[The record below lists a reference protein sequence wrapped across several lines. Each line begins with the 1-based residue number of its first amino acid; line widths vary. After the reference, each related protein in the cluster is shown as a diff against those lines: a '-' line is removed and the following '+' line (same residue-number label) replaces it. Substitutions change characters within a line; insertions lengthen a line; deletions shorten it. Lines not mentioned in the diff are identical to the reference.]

1 VFSLNP
7 TFEAPSPSAW
17 AHPPAKRS
25 AALLVLALHA
35 LAVLGLLQAGFHTL
49 RPESLT
55 PVSVALLSDAPR
67 PPDAPPAAT
76 PAALLPHAPRQVL
89 PVPEIVIQ
97 TAGISDRPSL
107 LAATQPQASL
117 AATAPQASLS
127 NETAP
132 RATVSSPKAI
142 SASSLRYRVE
152 PAVEVPRLSRRAGEQ
167 GRVQLRVIFDIEG
180 RPQDIQLL
188 RSSGFARL
196 DAQALEAMQAARIAP
211 YLEDG
216 HAIPVM
222 AVATLEYQL
231 DGPL

>member
-1 VFSLNP
+1 MSSLNLS
-7 TFEAPSPSAW
+7 FEAPNPSAW
-17 AHPPAKRS
+17 AHPPAKRN
-25 AALLVLALHA
+25 AALLVFALHA
-35 LAVLGLLQAGFHTL
+35 LAVLGLLQSGFHTL
-49 RPESLT
+49 RQEPLT
-55 PVSVALLSDAPR
+55 PVSVSLLSEEARR
-67 PPDAPPAAT
+67 PEAAQAAAR
-76 PAALLPHAPRQVL
+76 AALLPSAPRQVL

-97 TAGISDRPSL
+97 TDGKPDRSSP
-107 LAATQPQASL
+107 LATIEPQASVSPP
-117 AATAPQASLS
+117 APPSSPS

-132 RATVSSPKAI
+132 RAAVSTVSSPKAI

-167 GRVQLRVIFDIEG
+167 GRVQLRVVFDMEG
-180 RPQDIQLL
+180 RPQDVQML

-231 DGPL
+231 D